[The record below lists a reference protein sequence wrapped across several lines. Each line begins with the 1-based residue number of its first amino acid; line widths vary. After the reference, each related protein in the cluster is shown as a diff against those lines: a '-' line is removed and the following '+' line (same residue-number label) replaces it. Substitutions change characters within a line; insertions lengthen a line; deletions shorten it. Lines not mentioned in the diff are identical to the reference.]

1 MTNDELIAISNG
13 VDTYMSTL
21 MHVYEITPL
30 SLTAILLARC
40 MVLNKQTG
48 SVEDFLKL
56 VNTIVQ
62 DPPMEIQRKVH

>member
-1 MTNDELIAISNG
+1 MNDKELIEISNG

-21 MHVYEITPL
+21 MLKYELTPL
-30 SLTAILLARC
+30 TLTAVMLARC

-56 VNTIVQ
+56 TSTISQ
-62 DPPMEIQRKVH
+62 DPPMEINGKVH